1 MKGKEGAGRISRGH
15 CRGRREPVLL
25 FAIVAGLNRSPRPKR
40 KRARQ
45 KHGRCKSTWVH
56 AHPHLHAA
64 RRLVSSN
71 LTGSACRLC
80 VPRPRPLPALWVTQT
95 AAAKRRLM
103 RRCTQTST
111 SSRRQPRSSR
121 AVSTLVFPPTP
132 PSAAGLR
139 PPARQLAGLHARGP
153 SSWSLAFFAV
163 RSPLTGVGIVV
174 QCKQSRRPLQN
185 SPVRCATSVHFAE
198 CQCHPSTRRLY
209 EETCETPLSAAPS
222 IQCSTGSPAIRRP
235 TLDINRSGE

>member
-1 MKGKEGAGRISRGH
+1 
-15 CRGRREPVLL
+15 
-25 FAIVAGLNRSPRPKR
+25 
-40 KRARQ
+40 
-45 KHGRCKSTWVH
+45 
-56 AHPHLHAA
+56 
-64 RRLVSSN
+64 
-71 LTGSACRLC
+71 
-80 VPRPRPLPALWVTQT
+80 
-95 AAAKRRLM
+95 M

-163 RSPLTGVGIVV
+163 RSPLTGVVIVV

-235 TLDINRSGE
+235 TLDIHRSGE